1 MSSGSGIR
9 AKKPAKLNGDIGQ
22 QRRRLAAWKRT
33 DYLAPDVPTGL
44 ADMNKSIEVVV
55 AFPDASDQKGSAVTR
70 ASEELTLDEI
80 AQKLGLTYEEAIS
93 AMVRSKHKPPVE
105 P

>member
-1 MSSGSGIR
+1 MAISVS
-9 AKKPAKLNGDIGQ
+9 NDVVC
-22 QRRRLAAWKRT
+22 AAWKRT

-80 AQKLGLTYEEAIS
+80 AQKLGLTYEEPIS
-93 AMVRSKHKPPVE
+93 SMVRSKHKPPVE

>member
-1 MSSGSGIR
+1 MAISVS
-9 AKKPAKLNGDIGQ
+9 NDVV
-22 QRRRLAAWKRT
+22 AAWERT
-33 DYLAPDVPTGL
+33 HYLAPHGG
-44 ADMNKSIEVVV
+44 ADMNKTDEVVV
-55 AFPDASDQKGSAVTR
+55 AFAKPTEQNESAITR

-93 AMVRSKHKPPVE
+93 ALVQAKHKPPVE

>member
-1 MSSGSGIR
+1 MAISVS
-9 AKKPAKLNGDIGQ
+9 NDVV
-22 QRRRLAAWKRT
+22 AAWKRT

-93 AMVRSKHKPPVE
+93 SMVRSKHKPPVE